1 MCPCAQAAQRAGF
14 PPTALAAFTQRQRPN
29 PAGSSVKPTPQKHP
43 KKASEALAGSIANL
57 PLTKAGRVSGSFSL
71 AAAGALAV
79 AAVPEAG
86 AAAPACSSGLPADM
100 VALRIVKATCV
111 KLQVEQLGKDFKERF
126 GEGNYGNIGHG
137 CIYGSWLAWRIRTLP
152 LLLLLLLC
160 MRCMSAPCTGVHL

>member
-29 PAGSSVKPTPQKHP
+29 PAGSSVKATPQKHP

-57 PLTKAGRVSGSFSL
+57 PLTEAGRASESL
-71 AAAGALAV
+71 SSSSAAGALA
-79 AAVPEAG
+79 AAAAPEAG
-86 AAAPACSSGLPADM
+86 AAPACSSGLPADM

-126 GEGNYGNIGHG
+126 GEGKKRQHWPWRHTWI
-137 CIYGSWLAWRIRTLP
+137 LAGL
-152 LLLLLLLC
+152 
-160 MRCMSAPCTGVHL
+160 AH